1 MQIRTPAPSRSGTV
15 HKGELKRVVHTQVVQ
30 FLYPIFR
37 LISRVASLESIPILI
52 QTDYKGHSVLPTI
65 SDIKSQNQPTQLQ
78 SQSSKSHQVGFT
90 ISIKMKNVFA
100 ILFLALV
107 SSFVTGLPAV
117 ANERRAVA
125 ANALEIAARAL
136 ELTPRAQLEDRAGNS
151 TESFTR
157 SLGKRQGSS
166 SSNSTSSFSGSSGS
180 GSGAGGN
187 KARSL
192 VARQSSN
199 SSDSSDISSLF
210 ERKENSTDAETEKRA
225 PEVKRLHLGARQ
237 FNETSA

>member
-1 MQIRTPAPSRSGTV
+1 
-15 HKGELKRVVHTQVVQ
+15 
-30 FLYPIFR
+30 
-37 LISRVASLESIPILI
+37 
-52 QTDYKGHSVLPTI
+52 
-65 SDIKSQNQPTQLQ
+65 
-78 SQSSKSHQVGFT
+78 
-90 ISIKMKNVFA
+90 MKNVFA

-117 ANERRAVA
+117 ANERRAIA

-151 TESFTR
+151 TESFSTR

-166 SSNSTSSFSGSSGS
+166 SSNSTSSFSGS
-180 GSGAGGN
+180 GGN

>member
-1 MQIRTPAPSRSGTV
+1 
-15 HKGELKRVVHTQVVQ
+15 
-30 FLYPIFR
+30 
-37 LISRVASLESIPILI
+37 
-52 QTDYKGHSVLPTI
+52 
-65 SDIKSQNQPTQLQ
+65 
-78 SQSSKSHQVGFT
+78 
-90 ISIKMKNVFA
+90 MKNVFA

-117 ANERRAVA
+117 ANERRAIA

-180 GSGAGGN
+180 GSGGN